1 MVVMSAESVR
11 REVTLTAVQFLAV
24 ASTIAIV
31 LYYLPNYYVYKE
43 FVAQNSQTLMQAI
56 GIKGVTWSQGG
67 KVYLNEFEIER
78 MCTGVQVI
86 AVFLGIIV
94 AVPKVDLKRR
104 VTALAVVA
112 VSVHFANIGRIA
124 LEIWLLYSGIL
135 PWSLAHYPTG
145 LILGVFSVA
154 FLIVTA
160 DYFIPEIGD
169 LAFSVVDA
177 YRLP

>member
-1 MVVMSAESVR
+1 MSVR

-31 LYYLPNYYVYKE
+31 LYYLPNYYMYKE
-43 FVAQNSQTLMQAI
+43 VVAQNSQTLMQAI
-56 GIKGVTWSQGG
+56 GINGVTWSQGG
-67 KVYLNEFEIER
+67 KVFLNEFEIQR

-86 AVFLGIIV
+86 AVFLGIVV

-104 VTALAVVA
+104 VMALSVVA
-112 VSVHFANIGRIA
+112 VSVHFVNIGRIA

-154 FLIVTA
+154 FLILAA
-160 DYFIPEIGD
+160 DVFIPEIGD

-177 YRLP
+177 YRRP

>member
-1 MVVMSAESVR
+1 MIAMSVR

-31 LYYLPNYYVYKE
+31 LYYLPNDYMYKE
-43 FVAQNSQTLMQAI
+43 VVAQNSQTLMQAI
-56 GIKGVTWSQGG
+56 GINGVTWSQGG
-67 KVYLNEFEIER
+67 KVFLNEFEIQR

-86 AVFLGIIV
+86 AVFLGIVV

-104 VTALAVVA
+104 VMALSVVA
-112 VSVHFANIGRIA
+112 VSVHFANVGRIA

-154 FLIVTA
+154 FLILAA
-160 DYFIPEIGD
+160 DVFIPEIGD

-177 YRLP
+177 YRRP

>member
-1 MVVMSAESVR
+1 MIAMSVR

-31 LYYLPNYYVYKE
+31 LYYLPNYYMYKE
-43 FVAQNSQTLMQAI
+43 VVAHNSQTLMQAI
-56 GIKGVTWSQGG
+56 GINGVTWSQGG
-67 KVYLNEFEIER
+67 KVFLNEFEIQR

-86 AVFLGIIV
+86 AVFLGIVV

-104 VTALAVVA
+104 VMALSVVA

-154 FLIVTA
+154 FLILAA
-160 DYFIPEIGD
+160 DHFIPEIGD

-177 YRLP
+177 YRRP

>member
-1 MVVMSAESVR
+1 MIAMSVR
-11 REVTLTAVQFLAV
+11 REVTLTAIQFLAV

-31 LYYLPNYYVYKE
+31 LYYLPNYYMYKE
-43 FVAQNSQTLMQAI
+43 VVAQNSQTLMQAI
-56 GIKGVTWSQGG
+56 GINGVTWSQGG
-67 KVYLNEFEIER
+67 KVFLNEFEIQR

-86 AVFLGIIV
+86 AVFLGIVV

-104 VTALAVVA
+104 VMALSVVA
-112 VSVHFANIGRIA
+112 VSVHFANVGRIA

-145 LILGVFSVA
+145 LILGVFSVT
-154 FLIVTA
+154 FLILAA
-160 DYFIPEIGD
+160 DVFIPEIGD

-177 YRLP
+177 YRRP